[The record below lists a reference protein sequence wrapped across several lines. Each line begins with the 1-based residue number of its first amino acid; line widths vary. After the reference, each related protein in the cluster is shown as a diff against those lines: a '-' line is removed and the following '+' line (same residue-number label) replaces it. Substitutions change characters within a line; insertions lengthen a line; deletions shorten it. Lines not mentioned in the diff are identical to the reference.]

1 LGRFV
6 QFGIPA
12 GPILDM
18 KEAFASPLA
27 IERQMQVEIEHPK
40 AGRINQ
46 VGAPWKIDGRSSS
59 IRMPPPLLGQHTVEV
74 LRDWLGYDARA
85 LDER

>member
-1 LGRFV
+1 LSRFE

-18 KEAFASPLA
+18 EEAFASPLA
-27 IERQMQVEIEHPK
+27 TGRQMRVEIEHPT

-46 VGAPWKIDGRSSS
+46 VAAPWKVDGRSSP
-59 IRMPPPLLGQHTVEV
+59 IRIPPPLLGQHTVEV
-74 LRDWLGYDARA
+74 LRDWLAFDARA
-85 LDER
+85 LDEQ

>member
-1 LGRFV
+1 LARFE

-18 KEAFASPLA
+18 EAAFASPLA
-27 IERQMQVEIEHPK
+27 TARQMQVEIEHPT
-40 AGRINQ
+40 AGRIKQ

-59 IRMPPPLLGQHTVEV
+59 IRLPPPLLGQHTVEV
-74 LRDWLGYDARA
+74 LHDWLGFDAGG